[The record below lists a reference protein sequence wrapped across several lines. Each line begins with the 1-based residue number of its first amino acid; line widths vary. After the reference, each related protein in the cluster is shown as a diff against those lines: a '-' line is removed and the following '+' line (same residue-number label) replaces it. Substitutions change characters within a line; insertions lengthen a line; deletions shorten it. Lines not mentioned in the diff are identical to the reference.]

1 MGTMD
6 NMKDKARDMMSEH
19 GDEAAEKAGD
29 FADDKTGGK
38 HTDKIDRGVDK
49 AQEAMGNQGS

>member
-1 MGTMD
+1 MGMMD
-6 NMKDKARDMMSEH
+6 NMKDKAKDMTREH
-19 GDEAAEKAGD
+19 GDEAVEKTGD

-49 AQEAMGNQGS
+49 AQEAMDKQGH

>member
-6 NMKDKARDMMSEH
+6 NMKDKAKDMMGEH

-49 AQEAMGNQGS
+49 AQEVMDK